1 MRLRNGMIAGCGLV
15 VGLVQSS
22 HGQGRVAI
30 NLITSN
36 EVTINRPA
44 AAIWPKIVDPSAW
57 KQGLKLV
64 HRSGPVGG
72 QGEVLA
78 AVNPGDTTT
87 AFLVENAHVVVPRQR
102 TIKLVS
108 PAGQLM
114 GFATWTLREAGGKT
128 VVSYDVVSET
138 VVPPAQAKSMTPAAV
153 LEQERQG
160 VDVNGRRFQA
170 ELEALKR
177 LVEGSR

>member
-1 MRLRNGMIAGCGLV
+1 MGIRNSIAAIGLV
-15 VGLVQSS
+15 LGLA
-22 HGQGRVAI
+22 HGAFGQTRVAI

-36 EVTINRPA
+36 QVTINRPA
-44 AAIWPKIVDPSAW
+44 AAIWPMIVDPSGW

-87 AFLVENAHVVVPRQR
+87 AFVVENAHVVAPRQR

-108 PAGQLM
+108 PTGQLI
-114 GFATWTLREAGGKT
+114 GFATWTLRESNGKT
-128 VVSYDVVSET
+128 VVAYDVVSET
-138 VVPPAQAKSMTPAAV
+138 VVTADQAKTMTPAAV

-160 VDVNGRRFQA
+160 AEVNGRRFQA
-170 ELEALKR
+170 ELETLKR